1 MLAISFFVS
10 FLTFPALSWFVYV
23 VKEGIQFSSKMKF
36 KQKLPLRASLP
47 TDSLVLF
54 LGAPLC
60 VNELVCWLP
69 VTSCLLWPRESLR
82 KGTNHINRMENRYY
96 MIYCQLDRGQEKNM
110 AMGPSL
116 QLSSLSHNFPDQIWR
131 KCPIKPG
138 IANLSHFEK
147 IEIIMWYGNSLFSLK
162 RPLFYFSLT
171 HFPSTSEWKF
181 SGSYI
186 VSQKFFVSSIIVSS
200 AHQSLWWRT
209 C

>member
-1 MLAISFFVS
+1 MLTISFFCLV
-10 FLTFPALSWFVYV
+10 FN
-23 VKEGIQFSSKMKF
+23 FSSSRLLFVALLCKKRNSIQLSSKVNF
-36 KQKLPLRASLP
+36 KKLPLRAYLP
-47 TDSLVLF
+47 SDSLALF

-69 VTSCLLWPRESLR
+69 VTSCLLWPRESLQ
-82 KGTNHINRMENRYY
+82 KGTNHINRMEDRYY

-147 IEIIMWYGNSLFSLK
+147 IEIIVYVV
-162 RPLFYFSLT
+162 
-171 HFPSTSEWKF
+171 WKF
-181 SGSYI
+181 SLFAKKTIFLFLPDTFSLYI
-186 VSQKFFVSSIIVSS
+186 WMEIF
-200 AHQSLWWRT
+200 R
-209 C
+209 